1 MINLTCWAVPVR
13 DGYVLRADHA
23 VASLTGSAPARNPQF
38 WGWHITVLQPHDQM
52 FSAPLATR
60 AAILAVD
67 YVRHTGDLTGDQSV
81 RARRSGWWAEC
92 ALGVVLIIISGGH
105 WVPALAGIWLLA
117 GRRWLRRVLG
127 LDTKLR
133 SLPYSP
139 SQEPR
144 VTSDFHAGLAKV
156 ARAMHS
162 IEDGL
167 VAYAAAA
174 SDARAEGLDQV
185 AEIYES
191 LAVGVH
197 PAQLSPDLGFWVANE
212 ITHDTS
218 KLALP
223 SPRDEQDPDTNR
235 DPVEER
241 ATR

>member
-1 MINLTCWAVPVR
+1 MINLSCWAVPVR
-13 DGYVLRADHA
+13 DGYVLRADQS
-23 VASLTGSAPARNPQF
+23 VVSLTGSAPARNPQF
-38 WGWHITVLQPHDQM
+38 WGWHITVLQPHDHM
-52 FSAPLATR
+52 FSVPLATR

-67 YVRHTGDLTGDQSV
+67 YLRHTGDLSGSQSA
-81 RARRSGWWAEC
+81 RTRRSGWWREC
-92 ALGVVLIIISGGH
+92 ALGVVLIIVSGGH
-105 WVPALAGIWLLA
+105 WVPALAGIWLLI

-133 SLPYSP
+133 SLPFSP
-139 SQEPR
+139 TQEPR
-144 VTSDFHAGLAKV
+144 VTSDFHAGLAKI
-156 ARAMHS
+156 ARAISS

-174 SDARAEGLDQV
+174 SYARAEGLDQA

-212 ITHDTS
+212 IVHDTS

-223 SPRDEQDPDTNR
+223 SPRDE
-235 DPVEER
+235 
-241 ATR
+241 